1 MLALVIGL
9 SVMRIL
15 ASIELL
21 HLGLQLLL
29 KVGLTL
35 PVSQLNHPY
44 KCIKPAPYGRST
56 GLSASRLC
64 RRYMPWT
71 HRANTWNVALD
82 SNINSDTILGWL
94 LPMTS

>member
-44 KCIKPAPYGRST
+44 KRKQYALAVQVPDRPSAGRCC
-56 GLSASRLC
+56 GR
-64 RRYMPWT
+64 
-71 HRANTWNVALD
+71 
-82 SNINSDTILGWL
+82 
-94 LPMTS
+94 

>member
-44 KCIKPAPYGRST
+44 KSKQTDQPAAGRCLKRYRACII
-56 GLSASRLC
+56 AS
-64 RRYMPWT
+64 
-71 HRANTWNVALD
+71 
-82 SNINSDTILGWL
+82 
-94 LPMTS
+94 